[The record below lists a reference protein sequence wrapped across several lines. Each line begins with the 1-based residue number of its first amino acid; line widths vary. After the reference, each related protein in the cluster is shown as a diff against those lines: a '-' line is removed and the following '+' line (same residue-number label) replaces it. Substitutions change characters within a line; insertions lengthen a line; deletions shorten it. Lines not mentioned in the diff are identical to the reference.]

1 MSIAHHVEE
10 SAATLPVLAIRDLRA
25 GYGDLMVLHGLDL
38 TIRARECLAV
48 LGPNGAGKSTLM
60 KVIGGAVPVAGGSLE
75 IRDCAKASDRI
86 RRIGWVPEGRMLFSD
101 FTVRDNL
108 WLSARAAGRDDG
120 FQQRLDACVDLFP
133 VLGSRLQA
141 HAGTLSGGQ
150 QQMVAIARALVR
162 DPDLLILD
170 EPSMGLAP
178 RVLED
183 IRFALEQL
191 RSGGLTILIA
201 EQRVSWLSGLLDGV
215 AMIQHG
221 KITTR
226 GTGDLLQDRDA
237 IRSMYL
243 GA

>member
-1 MSIAHHVEE
+1 
-10 SAATLPVLAIRDLRA
+10 VLSVKGLRA

-38 TIRARECLAV
+38 EIRDKECVAV

-60 KVIGGAVPVAGGSLE
+60 KVIGGAIPVAGGSLDMAGTRTNAE
-75 IRDCAKASDRI
+75 RL

-108 WLSARAAGRDDG
+108 WLSARAAAQSRT
-120 FQQRLDACVDLFP
+120 FKEQLDACVALFP
-133 VLGSRLQA
+133 VLGDRLDV

-162 DPDLLILD
+162 RPDLLILD

-178 RVLED
+178 LVLED
-183 IRFALEQL
+183 IRAALERL
-191 RSGGLTILIA
+191 RADGLTILIA
-201 EQRVSWLSGLLDGV
+201 EQRVNWLTGLLDGV

-221 KITTR
+221 VIAMR
-226 GTGDLLQDRDA
+226 GTGQLLQDRDA
-237 IRSMYL
+237 MRSMYL